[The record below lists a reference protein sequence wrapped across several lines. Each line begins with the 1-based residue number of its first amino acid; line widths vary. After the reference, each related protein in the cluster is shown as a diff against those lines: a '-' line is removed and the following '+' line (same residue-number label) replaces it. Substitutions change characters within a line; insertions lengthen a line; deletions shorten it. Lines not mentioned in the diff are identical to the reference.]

1 MEEDLLIETRELNDY
16 RIKVYYDTDPMC
28 PCTDW
33 DLAGLFLWEYTGS
46 SSLHSKCNYKN
57 LFGDVDNFKYSLND
71 ALKELASLYVP
82 QKKFIEYINKHLDSL
97 RFRYDRSTH
106 LWYLE
111 EYHTCEYNGSHWLKY
126 YIFTPDEV
134 KDTDIRGE
142 LSRHLKKEDFI
153 YLLSSCQKE
162 IAFYEWSSTG
172 YCQGDYVE
180 GIAYCTKERFI
191 EMVEGNTKRWRERA
205 VSLMEPESECIG
217 MYLWGNVKR
226 WVLQK
231 KQTFKKV
238 YDNTDKKDEYSF
250 EWETIESCGGYF
262 EDTEEVIKNV
272 IAEFNLEKENIA

>member
-1 MEEDLLIETRELNDY
+1 MKEDLLIETRELNDY

-33 DLAGLFLWEYTGS
+33 DLVGLFLWEYTGS
-46 SSLHSKCNYKN
+46 SSLHSECNYKN

-71 ALKELASLYVP
+71 ALKKLACLYVP

-97 RFRYDRSTH
+97 RFRYDRSVH

-111 EYHTCEYNGSHWLKY
+111 EYHTCEYNGNHWLK
-126 YIFTPDEV
+126 ICDFTPDEI
-134 KDTDIRGE
+134 KSDDMRGDISE
-142 LSRHLKKEDFI
+142 YLEKEDFS

-172 YCQGDYVE
+172 YCQGDYVK
-180 GIAYCTKERFI
+180 GIAYCTKERFVK
-191 EMVEGNTKRWRERA
+191 MVENNTKNWRERA
-205 VSLMEPESECIG
+205 ESLMESESKCVG
-217 MYLWGNVKR
+217 MFLWGDVKE

-238 YDNTDKKDEYSF
+238 YDNTDKEDENSF